1 MSGMTMDVT
10 EQVLAELAPTGRLRA
25 GINLSN
31 FLLVTGR
38 AENGDPQ
45 GVSPDMA
52 AAIAERL
59 GVPVSYV
66 PYPRPD
72 QLAEAAGT
80 GAWDIGLI
88 GAEPKRAEKIA
99 FTEAYAQIEATYL
112 LPAGSAITAM
122 DAVDR
127 PGVRI
132 SVSAGSAYDLWL
144 ARNITQAELVRSA
157 SIQESFERFRDEGLD
172 VLAGLRTR
180 LLQDQAALPG
190 SRILDG
196 HFATVQQA
204 VGTARAN
211 QAGAAFLAAFVDEV
225 RRTGLVARLI
235 ERHGARGLSPAA

>member
-1 MSGMTMDVT
+1 MSGAVT
-10 EQVLAELAPTGRLRA
+10 VQVLAELAPTGRLRA

-52 AAIAERL
+52 AAIAGRL

-72 QLAEAAGT
+72 QLADAAGM

-112 LPAGSAITAM
+112 LPAGSAITSFAE
-122 DAVDR
+122 VDR

-144 ARNITQAELVRSA
+144 TRNVTLADLVRTG
-157 SIQESFERFRDEGLD
+157 SIQESFERFRDGGLD
-172 VLAGLRTR
+172 VLAGLRPR
-180 LLQDQAALPG
+180 LLEDAAALPG

-211 QAGAAFLAAFVDEV
+211 AAGAAFLAAFVDEA

-235 ERHGARGLSPAA
+235 ERHGVRGLSPAA

>member
-1 MSGMTMDVT
+1 MPDQ
-10 EQVLAELAPTGRLRA
+10 EAIAELAPTGRLRA

-38 AENGDPQ
+38 AANGDPQ
-45 GVSPDMA
+45 GVAPDMA

-59 GVPVSYV
+59 GVPVAYV
-66 PYPRPD
+66 PYPRPGE
-72 QLAEAAGT
+72 LADAAGT

-112 LPAGSAITAM
+112 VPPGSAITSFAE
-122 DAVDR
+122 VDR

-144 ARNITQAELVRSA
+144 TRHVTQAELVRTG
-157 SIQESFERFRDEGLD
+157 SIGESFERFRDEGLE
-172 VLAGLRTR
+172 VLAGLRPR
-180 LLQDQAALPG
+180 LLEDAAALPG

-211 QAGAAFLAAFVDEV
+211 AAGAAFLAAFVDEA

-235 ERHGARGLSPAA
+235 ERHGVRGLSPAA